1 MFSKVG
7 GTSNL
12 SYVKGTTALAKGNA
26 SRTIETINQK
36 ASSDTCEF
44 STTTPKKTNFW
55 TSWMRKSNNT
65 QTSQPEAK
73 KTTTPKKTGIFTEWS
88 IKRHTD
94 KPTQQKVKELLKNDV
109 DKKHDYK
116 SPSEIAKVIMDPKN
130 EETVNTD
137 YFKLKINKLKVKW
150 TPEEMLEFNNVLNG
164 TEAKTVKDAK
174 KTNTDDKLQAQQNT
188 NADKT
193 KNAQKTNTDDKLQAQ
208 QNTNADKTK
217 NAQKTNTDNRLQTQQ
232 NTNADKTK
240 NAQKTRTISKPVNML
255 SLQKEFD
262 STARAMKSDIKLEER
277 KELFK
282 EAARTLNKIIK
293 DSSQKI
299 SPVSLLYFFSSMA
312 ILKKN
317 GSTVDTLY
325 AQFKHLTPKHFY
337 LHTKQQKDLL
347 RKAISILESNSGSSK
362 EIQNL
367 LDRLNNL

>member
-1 MFSKVG
+1 MFGKVCR
-7 GTSNL
+7 TSNL

-73 KTTTPKKTGIFTEWS
+73 KTTTPKKTGFFTEWS

-137 YFKLKINKLKVKW
+137 YFELKINKLKAKW

-174 KTNTDDKLQAQQNT
+174 KTNTDDKLKA
-188 NADKT
+188 
-193 KNAQKTNTDDKLQAQ
+193 
-208 QNTNADKTK
+208 
-217 NAQKTNTDNRLQTQQ
+217 QQ

-240 NAQKTRTISKPVNML
+240 NAQKTRTISKATNRLRLRGKFEATTQEMNRNI
-255 SLQKEFD
+255 E
-262 STARAMKSDIKLEER
+262 LEER
-277 KELFK
+277 EKLFRSAK
-282 EAARTLNKIIK
+282 QTLNEIIQ
-293 DSSQKI
+293 DPSQRI
-299 SPVSLLYFFSSMA
+299 INPVSLLYFFSSMA
-312 ILKKN
+312 ILKKE
-317 GSTVDTLY
+317 GIDVDESY
-325 AQFKHLTPKHFY
+325 NQFKHLTPKHFY
-337 LHTKQQKDLL
+337 LHTKQQKELL
-347 RKAISILESNSGSSK
+347 RNAISILESNSGSSK

>member
-1 MFSKVG
+1 MFGKVCT
-7 GTSNL
+7 TSNL

-73 KTTTPKKTGIFTEWS
+73 KTTTPKKTGFFTEWS

-137 YFKLKINKLKVKW
+137 YFELKINKLKAKW

-174 KTNTDDKLQAQQNT
+174 KTNTDDKLKA
-188 NADKT
+188 
-193 KNAQKTNTDDKLQAQ
+193 
-208 QNTNADKTK
+208 
-217 NAQKTNTDNRLQTQQ
+217 QQ

-240 NAQKTRTISKPVNML
+240 NAQKTRTISKATNRLRLRGKFEATTQEMNRNI
-255 SLQKEFD
+255 E
-262 STARAMKSDIKLEER
+262 LEER
-277 KELFK
+277 EKLFRSAK
-282 EAARTLNKIIK
+282 QTLNEIIQ
-293 DSSQKI
+293 DPSQRI
-299 SPVSLLYFFSSMA
+299 INPVSLLYSFSPMA
-312 ILKKN
+312 ILKKE
-317 GSTVDTLY
+317 GIDVDESY
-325 AQFKHLTPKHFY
+325 NQFKHLTPKHFY
-337 LHTKQQKDLL
+337 LHTKQQKELL
-347 RKAISILESNSGSSK
+347 RNAISILESNSGSSK

>member
-1 MFSKVG
+1 MFGKVG
-7 GTSNL
+7 RTSNL
-12 SYVKGTTALAKGNA
+12 NYVKGTTALAKGNTST
-26 SRTIETINQK
+26 SRTIGTINQK

-73 KTTTPKKTGIFTEWS
+73 KTTTPKKTGFFTEWS

-137 YFKLKINKLKVKW
+137 YFKLKINKLKAKW

-193 KNAQKTNTDDKLQAQ
+193 KNAQKT
-208 QNTNADKTK
+208 
-217 NAQKTNTDNRLQTQQ
+217 
-232 NTNADKTK
+232 
-240 NAQKTRTISKPVNML
+240 RTISKATNRL
-255 SLQKEFD
+255 RLRGKFEATTQK
-262 STARAMKSDIKLEER
+262 MNGNIKLGER
-277 KELFK
+277 EKLFRSA
-282 EAARTLNKIIK
+282 EHTLNEIIQ
-293 DSSQKI
+293 DPSQRI
-299 SPVSLLYFFSSMA
+299 INPVSLLYFFSSMA
-312 ILKKN
+312 ILKNK
-317 GSTVDTLY
+317 GIDVDESY
-325 AQFKHLTPKHFY
+325 NQFKHLTPKHFY
-337 LHTKQQKDLL
+337 LHTKQQKELL
-347 RKAISILESNSGSSK
+347 RNAISILESNSGSSK

>member
-73 KTTTPKKTGIFTEWS
+73 KTTTPKKTGILTEWI
-88 IKRHTD
+88 IKLHTD

-137 YFKLKINKLKVKW
+137 YFELKINKLKAKW

-164 TEAKTVKDAK
+164 TAAKTVNDAK
-174 KTNTDDKLQAQQNT
+174 KVYIEKRREAQQNT

-193 KNAQKTNTDDKLQAQ
+193 KNAQKTHTDK
-208 QNTNADKTK
+208 
-217 NAQKTNTDNRLQTQQ
+217 RLEAQQ

-240 NAQKTRTISKPVNML
+240 NAQKTRTISKATNRLRLRGKFEATVQEMNRNI
-255 SLQKEFD
+255 E
-262 STARAMKSDIKLEER
+262 LEER
-277 KELFK
+277 EKLFRSA
-282 EAARTLNKIIK
+282 EQTLNEIIK
-293 DSSQKI
+293 DSSLKI
-299 SPVSLLYFFSSMA
+299 HPVYLLHFFSSMA
-312 ILKKN
+312 ILKK
-317 GSTVDTLY
+317 GGIDVDESY
-325 AQFKHLTPKHFY
+325 NQFKHLTPKHFY
-337 LHTKQQKDLL
+337 LHTKQQKELL
-347 RKAISILESNSGSSK
+347 RNAISILESNSGSSK

>member
-1 MFSKVG
+1 MFGKVG
-7 GTSNL
+7 RTSNL
-12 SYVKGTTALAKGNA
+12 SYVKETASLAKGNA
-26 SRTIETINQK
+26 SRTIGTINQK

-73 KTTTPKKTGIFTEWS
+73 KTTTPKKTGFFTEWS

-137 YFKLKINKLKVKW
+137 YFELKINKLKAKW

-174 KTNTDDKLQAQQNT
+174 KTNTDDKLKAQQG
-188 NADKT
+188 
-193 KNAQKTNTDDKLQAQ
+193 
-208 QNTNADKTK
+208 
-217 NAQKTNTDNRLQTQQ
+217 
-232 NTNADKTK
+232 TNADKTK
-240 NAQKTRTISKPVNML
+240 NAQKTRTNSKPVSML
-255 SLQKEFD
+255 SLQREFN
-262 STARAMKSDIKLEER
+262 STARAMKQDIKLEER

-293 DSSQKI
+293 DPSQKI
-299 SPVSLLYFFSSMA
+299 NPVSLLYFFSSMA

-317 GSTVDTLY
+317 GSTVDVSY
-325 AQFKHLTPKHFY
+325 NQFKHLTPKHFY
-337 LHTKQQKDLL
+337 LHTKQQKELL

>member
-1 MFSKVG
+1 
-7 GTSNL
+7 
-12 SYVKGTTALAKGNA
+12 
-26 SRTIETINQK
+26 
-36 ASSDTCEF
+36 
-44 STTTPKKTNFW
+44 
-55 TSWMRKSNNT
+55 
-65 QTSQPEAK
+65 
-73 KTTTPKKTGIFTEWS
+73 
-88 IKRHTD
+88 
-94 KPTQQKVKELLKNDV
+94 
-109 DKKHDYK
+109 
-116 SPSEIAKVIMDPKN
+116 
-130 EETVNTD
+130 
-137 YFKLKINKLKVKW
+137 
-150 TPEEMLEFNNVLNG
+150 
-164 TEAKTVKDAK
+164 
-174 KTNTDDKLQAQQNT
+174 
-188 NADKT
+188 
-193 KNAQKTNTDDKLQAQ
+193 
-208 QNTNADKTK
+208 
-217 NAQKTNTDNRLQTQQ
+217 
-232 NTNADKTK
+232 
-240 NAQKTRTISKPVNML
+240 ML